1 MSRAGST
8 PALELPSGRCPR
20 LLQPLACRPHL
31 LISTLLGLGVY
42 VVTGFWMQRAI
53 TRALI
58 GWDVCVLAFLGFSFL
73 FMMGRD
79 HERMKR
85 RAIAHDEGRHLM
97 LVLTTLAAV
106 ASVYA
111 LMAELSAAKGHPEA
125 NLRVVLAA
133 GTVVLSWLFVQTV
146 FAIHYTH
153 VYYLEG
159 EGGCHRRGLE
169 FGDEEEPDYW
179 DFFHFSIVM
188 GATAQTADIVIRSKE
203 IRRVG
208 TLHTLV
214 AFGFNTA
221 ILATMINLA
230 ANLI

>member
-1 MSRAGST
+1 MPRDGALT
-8 PALELPSGRCPR
+8 LPAAPPR
-20 LLQPLACRPHL
+20 RWPRVLQPLVSRPHL
-31 LISTLLGLGVY
+31 LIATLLGIATY
-42 VVTGFWMQRAI
+42 AFTGFWMPRAI

-58 GWDVCVLAFLGFSFL
+58 GWDGCVLAFLGLSGL
-73 FMMGRD
+73 FMMGAD

-97 LVLTTLAAV
+97 LGLTTVAAV
-106 ASVYA
+106 ASIGA
-111 LMAELSAAKGHPEA
+111 LVAELSEAKGHPEA
-125 NLRVVLAA
+125 DLRLMLAA

-159 EGGCHRRGLE
+159 EGGEHRRGLE
-169 FGDEEEPDYW
+169 FGDDEEPDYW

-230 ANLI
+230 VNLF

>member
-1 MSRAGST
+1 M
-8 PALELPSGRCPR
+8 
-20 LLQPLACRPHL
+20 LA
-31 LISTLLGLGVY
+31 T
-42 VVTGFWMQRAI
+42 
-53 TRALI
+53 
-58 GWDVCVLAFLGFSFL
+58 
-73 FMMGRD
+73 
-79 HERMKR
+79 
-85 RAIAHDEGRHLM
+85 
-97 LVLTTLAAV
+97 
-106 ASVYA
+106 
-111 LMAELSAAKGHPEA
+111 
-125 NLRVVLAA
+125 

-159 EGGCHRRGLE
+159 EGGEHRRGLE
-169 FGDEEEPDYW
+169 FGDDEEPDYW

-221 ILATMINLA
+221 ILPPFHAHVAAIAKQSQAGLNLPST
-230 ANLI
+230 ISFVGHSYD